1 MSTGSFESWTGNVL
15 DIGPLYPFVG
25 TEMVWFI
32 LCFGFWLVWH
42 VLQWRMEDS
51 NYKDDL
57 RVLAKGD
64 NMERALRG
72 EKILRAM

>member
-25 TEMVWFI
+25 TEMFWFI
-32 LCFGFWLVWH
+32 LCFGFWIVWH
-42 VLQWRMEDS
+42 VLQWRMEDA
-51 NYKDDL
+51 NYEDDL
-57 RVLAKGD
+57 GVLAKGD
-64 NMERALRG
+64 NMERALKG